1 MSEKL
6 KIGVLGLSHDH
17 IWGEVEAVGACDEME
32 LVAAADPIDAL
43 TDRFAETYGCPVY
56 GSAEALLENETID
69 AAYVFGSNLQG
80 ADFAIQAMEYGLH
93 VLIEKPLAAN
103 LEDAN
108 RMLSLAER
116 RDVKLVVNWP
126 IAWWPQIQKALQMA
140 FDGELGDIRGVNYRA
155 AHCGPEE
162 LGCSEYFCDWLF
174 DAERNGGGAMMDY
187 CCYGAVLAATLMGM
201 PDSVTGTEGGKA
213 KDFISVEDSGVVV
226 MKYPRGI
233 ATATAS
239 WTQIGNLTSYETTI
253 YGSKGT
259 LLVYPGSDGKLF
271 WATKDNPNGTEVD
284 VPELDSWL
292 KNSAR
297 HFVEVVRRGADS
309 TVLCRADLARD
320 AQEIVEAGIRSAQ
333 NGTQIKLPLA
343 RGIQV

>member
-1 MSEKL
+1 MCEKL

-17 IWGEVEAVGACDEME
+17 IWGEAEAVVACDEME

-43 TDRFAETYGCPVY
+43 TGRFTETYGCPVY
-56 GSAEALLENETID
+56 GSVEALLENETID

-80 ADFAIQAMEYGLH
+80 ADFAIQAMERGLH
-93 VLIEKPLAAN
+93 VLIEKPLAAS
-103 LEDAN
+103 LEDAK
-108 RMLSLAER
+108 RMLSLAEE

-140 FDGELGDIRGVNYRA
+140 FDGELGDLRGVTYRA

-187 CCYGAVLAATLMGM
+187 CCYGAVLAAALMGM

-213 KDFISVEDSGVVV
+213 KDFLAVEDSGVVV

-259 LLVYPGSDGKLF
+259 LLVYPSSDGKLY
-271 WATKDNPNGTEVD
+271 WATKDNPDGTEVD

-297 HFVEVVRRGADS
+297 HFAEVVRRGTDS

-320 AQEIVEAGIRSAQ
+320 AQEIVEAGIRSAH
-333 NGTQIKLPLA
+333 NGTQIKLPL
-343 RGIQV
+343 G